1 VKLALRTFDLA
12 LRHRFTIARGS
23 KTHQRTLIVQL
34 EHEGVRGYGEAPH
47 YPYYG
52 ATVEGAA
59 EALRRTGDLLAAAAA
74 DNPEALW
81 DAAGELL
88 ADQPFARCALDEA
101 AWDLAG
107 KLARRPVWA
116 LWGLSIDRIPPSS
129 YTIGIDT
136 IETMAAKLDE
146 QPDWPVYK
154 IKLGTADDVAIVRAL
169 RGRTGAAFRVDANCG
184 WTAEAAIAN
193 AAALAELGVEF
204 IEQPL
209 AGGDYDGAARVREA
223 SPLPI
228 LADESCV
235 AEADVDRCAGAF
247 DGINIKLTKCGG
259 LTPARRMIA
268 RARQLGLSVMIGCMT
283 ESTVGISAGAQLL
296 PLVDYADLDGAVLLA
311 DDTAAGVTVTPRRVV
326 YPDTPGT
333 GAGPL
338 RAGLP

>member
-1 VKLALRTFDLA
+1 VKLALHTVELA

-23 KTHQRTLIVQL
+23 KTHQRTLIVEV

-52 ATVEGAA
+52 ATVDRVAA
-59 EALRRTGDLLAAAAA
+59 ALHRAEDLLATAAP
-74 DNPEALW
+74 DDPEALW
-81 DAAGELL
+81 DATAAAL
-88 ADQPFARCALDEA
+88 AEAPFARCALDEA

-107 KLARRPVWA
+107 KRAGKPVWA

-136 IETMAAKLDE
+136 IDAMVAKLDE

-154 IKLGTADDVAIVRAL
+154 IKLGTDDDLAIVRAL
-169 RGRTGAAFRVDANCG
+169 RARTHVPFRVDANGG
-184 WTAEAAIAN
+184 WSVDEAIAY
-193 AAALAELGVEF
+193 APAMADAGVEF

-209 AGGDYDGAARVREA
+209 AGDDYDGAATVRAA

-228 LADESCV
+228 FADESCV
-235 AEADVDRCAGAF
+235 GEADVDRCAGAF

-268 RARQLGLSVMIGCMT
+268 RARQLGLGVMIGCMT
-283 ESTVGISAGAQLL
+283 ESTVGISAAAQLL
-296 PLVDYADLDGAVLLA
+296 ALVDHADLDGAVLLA
-311 DDTAAGVTVTPRRVV
+311 DDTAAGVTVTPRGIRLA
-326 YPDTPGT
+326 DTPGT
-333 GAGPL
+333 GVT
-338 RAGLP
+338 GLTR